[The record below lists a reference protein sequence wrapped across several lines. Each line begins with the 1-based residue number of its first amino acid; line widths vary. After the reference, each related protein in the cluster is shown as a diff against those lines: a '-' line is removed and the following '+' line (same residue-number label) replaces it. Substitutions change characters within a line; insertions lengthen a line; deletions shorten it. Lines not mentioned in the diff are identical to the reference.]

1 MGQLFGTN
9 GVRGVTNKD
18 LTIEKVTLLVA
29 SAGSYLGSEIGIGT
43 DGRVTSPM
51 FKEAAIAGL
60 LSAGCKVTDFGH
72 VTTPALQ
79 YIVKNSS
86 LDGGIM
92 ITASHNPPEFNG
104 VKVMASDGVE
114 VSRQQENEIEDIYFK
129 GGPELAQWD
138 NVGDITT
145 GNAIDEYCKGVISHV
160 NVNAIKQAGL
170 KIAVDPGNGVA
181 ALTAPRIA
189 QSLGCQVNTVNVDID
204 GTFPNRSSEPR
215 PDNLNLLQLLVKSTG
230 SDLGIAFD
238 GDGDRALF
246 VDEKG
251 EVYWGDKSFAL
262 VTDDFVKSNPG
273 SNVATPVSSSQVI
286 ADIVSSNGG
295 KVVWTEVGSV
305 VVSRKMVNDN
315 IMLGGEEN
323 GGIMYGPHIQTRDGS
338 MAMAL
343 ILDIMA
349 REGKP
354 LSELFRGLPQ
364 YMQAKDK
371 VECPEELKGKVLE
384 RLKEKADA
392 PEVETIDGV
401 KIKYPDGRWVLFRP
415 SGTEPI
421 FRIYAEA
428 DSQLDAN
435 TLVSENKRLIE
446 RVVEELTG

>member
-29 SAGSYLGSEIGIGT
+29 SAGSYLGSKIGIGT

-60 LSAGCKVTDFGH
+60 MSVGCKVTDFGH

-86 LDGGIM
+86 LEGGIM

-114 VSRQQENEIEDIYFK
+114 VSRQQENEIEDIYFN

-138 NVGDITT
+138 SVGDITT

-273 SNVATPVSSSQVI
+273 SKVATPVSSSQVI

-305 VVSRKMVNDN
+305 VVSRKMVNDD

-354 LSELFRGLPQ
+354 LSELFKGLPQ

-371 VECPEELKGKVLE
+371 VECPEDLKGKVLE

-401 KIKYPDGRWVLFRP
+401 KLKYPDGRWVLFRP

-446 RVVEELTG
+446 SVVEELTG